1 MCGLL
6 RMVGLPEV
14 YSFMRIKDSE
24 HGCAMLKFLK
34 NIVV

>member
-1 MCGLL
+1 
-6 RMVGLPEV
+6 MVGLLEV
-14 YSFMRIKDSE
+14 FNFMSNKDSE